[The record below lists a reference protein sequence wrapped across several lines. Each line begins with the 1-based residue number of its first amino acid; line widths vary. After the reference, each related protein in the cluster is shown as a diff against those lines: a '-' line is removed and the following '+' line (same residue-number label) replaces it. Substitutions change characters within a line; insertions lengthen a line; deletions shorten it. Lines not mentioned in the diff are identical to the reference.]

1 MAIHPEVQQRAQK
14 ELDSFFKDSPSTR
27 SDAVS
32 FSYVPMEA
40 FEQLQYLRA
49 VLKEVLRFAPVA
61 NIGTIL
67 SLRKNPRV
75 VLTQ

>member
-1 MAIHPEVQQRAQK
+1 MAIHPEAQQKAQK

-27 SDAVS
+27 LDVVS
-32 FSYVPMEA
+32 FSHVPMEA
-40 FEQLQYLRA
+40 LEQLQYLRA

-67 SLRKNPRV
+67 SLRKNARV